1 MTDDSNEVWSKSPND
16 NLMTNYY
23 IRQYNEEYES
33 VKFIKKY
40 INELNFDTFIDCGCG
55 SGSLIYFL
63 KQQKKAQYFGVDIC
77 EKTLEIA
84 KEKNSD
90 CIFIKD
96 NLNNINKKY
105 DITLSNQTLLIISP
119 NNQEEFINKQF
130 ELSNKYVV
138 FFSLFTDS
146 KLSID
151 IKIHDPYNDEIVYY
165 NIISINK
172 LENIASK
179 YDFEIITNEYF
190 DIKKKLNKPTNQG
203 RGTYTI
209 ETKDERL
216 LQFSDVIYMPWK
228 IIIFKKR
235 GC

>member
-1 MTDDSNEVWSKSPND
+1 MTDDSNEVWSKPPND

-63 KQQKKAQYFGVDIC
+63 KQQKEAQYFGFDIC
-77 EKTLEIA
+77 EKTLKIT
-84 KEKNSD
+84 KEKNED
-90 CIFIKD
+90 CIFFKENI
-96 NLNNINKKY
+96 NNINDKY
-105 DITLSNQTLLIISP
+105 DVTLSNQTLLIISP

-146 KLSID
+146 ELTID
-151 IKIHDPYNDEIVYY
+151 IKINDPYNDEIVYY
-165 NIISINK
+165 NILPISK
-172 LENIASK
+172 LESIASK
-179 YDFEIITNEYF
+179 FNFEIEVNEIF
-190 DIKKKLNKPTNQG
+190 NIKKKLDKPLQNG

-209 ETKDERL
+209 ETKDDKL
-216 LQFSDVIYMPWK
+216 LQFSDVIHMPWK
-228 IIIFKKR
+228 IIIFKKMM
-235 GC
+235 

>member
-1 MTDDSNEVWSKSPND
+1 MSDDSNEVWSKPPND

-63 KQQKKAQYFGVDIC
+63 KQQKEAQYFGVDIC
-77 EKTLEIA
+77 EKTLKIA
-84 KEKNSD
+84 KEKNED
-90 CIFIKD
+90 CIFFKENI
-96 NLNNINKKY
+96 NNINDKY
-105 DITLSNQTLLIISP
+105 DVTLSNQTLLCISP
-119 NNQEEFINKQF
+119 INQEEFINKQF
-130 ELSNKYVV
+130 QLSNKYVV

-151 IKIHDPYNDEIVYY
+151 IKIDDTYNDEIVYY
-165 NIISINK
+165 NILPISK
-172 LENIASK
+172 LESIASK
-179 YDFEIITNEYF
+179 FNFEIELIEDFN
-190 DIKKKLNKPTNQG
+190 IKKKLDKPLQKG

-209 ETKDERL
+209 ETKNNNL

-228 IIIFKKR
+228 IIIFKKK
-235 GC
+235 